1 MQPNDPCPLGPSHCA
16 HVLLDPVHML
26 GQTRAVDMYR
36 LRRRG
41 IMEERI
47 IGFKLDIANAA
58 VNLNNASLAS
68 MTTSQILDPFAPPS
82 RASKLP
88 QPTPAIA
95 TRLAQRAHLGLV
107 SEYIVVRSRPVLQC
121 KLPQHCSWLHEVT
134 GPCLNLQVMQLRLM

>member
-1 MQPNDPCPLGPSHCA
+1 
-16 HVLLDPVHML
+16 ML

-95 TRLAQRAHLGLV
+95 TRLAQRAHLGDAAAADV
-107 SEYIVVRSRPVLQC
+107 AQNGKATDTAGVKAVLDSISS
-121 KLPQHCSWLHEVT
+121 L
-134 GPCLNLQVMQLRLM
+134 